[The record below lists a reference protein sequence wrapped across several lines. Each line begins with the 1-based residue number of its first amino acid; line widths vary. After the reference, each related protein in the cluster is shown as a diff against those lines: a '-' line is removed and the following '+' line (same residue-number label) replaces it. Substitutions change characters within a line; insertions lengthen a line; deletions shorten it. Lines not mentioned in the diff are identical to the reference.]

1 MLKKIRKQLK
11 SLVRKKLGLPEKK
24 PKAQYG
30 NDPWDDISKLSNAL
44 KRPIHTVFDVGAH
57 TGSLS
62 SEILTRYED
71 ANLYAFEPQHSS
83 FVKLSQNINTTR
95 FHPYEM
101 AVGEQSG
108 VATFYEYGHEST
120 INSLVPNAPYA
131 HRFERQSK
139 TREVAVISIDDFC
152 LKNGVSKITVLKI
165 DTEGHDLAVLKG
177 ATAMLQKGA
186 IDFILFEFNDFRT
199 NSEASGGSLLDIGS
213 HICEF
218 GYSFIATYTD
228 YIVTKGELF
237 VVANALAVRR

>member
-1 MLKKIRKQLK
+1 VLKRIRKQLK

-24 PKAQYG
+24 PKYQYG
-30 NDPWDDISKLSNAL
+30 NDPWEDVSRLSIAL
-44 KRPIHTVFDVGAH
+44 NRPIQTIFDVGAH
-57 TGSLS
+57 TGALS
-62 SEILTRYED
+62 SEILSRYE
-71 ANLYAFEPQHSS
+71 AAELYAFEPQHSS
-83 FVKLSQNINTTR
+83 FIKLSQNINNPR
-95 FHPYEM
+95 FHPYEL

-108 VATFYEYGHEST
+108 VASFYEYGHEST

-131 HRFERQSK
+131 HRFNREPEIK
-139 TREVAVISIDDFC
+139 EVAVISIDDYC
-152 LKNGVSKITVLKI
+152 LKNGISKITILKI

-199 NSEASGGSLLDIGS
+199 NSQASGGALLDIGS